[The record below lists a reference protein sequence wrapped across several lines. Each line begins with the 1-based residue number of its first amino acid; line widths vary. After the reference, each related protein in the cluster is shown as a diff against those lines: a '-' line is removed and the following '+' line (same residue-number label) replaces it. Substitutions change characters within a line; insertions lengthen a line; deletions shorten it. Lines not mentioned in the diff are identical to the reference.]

1 MEQDVESTEPARRH
15 VDDAVV
21 RAANRADWDEHADDY
36 QAEHGAFLG
45 DADLVWGPEGLREE
59 DARLLGDAASLPG
72 RRFLE
77 LGAGAAQCARW
88 LTRQGAW
95 AVALEL
101 SGRQLQH
108 ARRIDDDS
116 GTAVPLV
123 QATATALPVADATF
137 DVVFASYGAFQF
149 VADAGAVLAESARVL
164 RRPGRLVFSVT
175 HPVRWCFPDD
185 PGPEGLVASSSYWD
199 TRPYVE
205 VDLDADDPSA
215 DAAVRYVEHHRTLGE
230 WVRLLHAHG
239 FRLTDL
245 VEPEWPADAEHA
257 WAGWSPT
264 RGRILPGTAI
274 FVADLG

>member
-36 QAEHGAFLG
+36 QSEHGAFLG

-59 DARLLGDAASLPG
+59 DARLLGDAASLAG

-77 LGAGAAQCARW
+77 LGAGAAQCSRW

-116 GTAVPLV
+116 GTPVPLL
-123 QATATALPVADATF
+123 QATATALPVADGTF

-205 VDLDADDPSA
+205 VDPDADDPSA